1 MGVLMAIENSLKKYF
16 TMGVIDAGQ
25 GLQSLHIAG
34 KVVTDDISAAWVNV
48 GETNI
53 VRLVV
58 TANTYVAFS
67 NLDAPSATVTA
78 TTTPAVM
85 LIPGEHYVVCTGK
98 WIRTSAAPSRVEL
111 LAL

>member
-1 MGVLMAIENSLKKYF
+1 MGI
-16 TMGVIDAGQ
+16 IDAGQ

-34 KVVTDDISAAWVNV
+34 KVITDDISAAYIEV

-67 NLDAPSATVTA
+67 NAETAPVTTVTA

-98 WIRTSAAPSRVEL
+98 WIRTSANPTRVEL